1 MIEPTSP
8 PEPAGSDDRK
18 SDDTVSDVVPTESY
32 ELCWTSIDDLLTG
45 LSDEQWRTPSLCEG
59 WTVRDVVVH
68 LGAVEKM
75 MSGETPGSFTDGVPF
90 QKAMDWMEEVKDLDD
105 AELLARYRQVVA
117 GRRAE
122 LATYG
127 ADALD
132 IPSMTP
138 VGPKT
143 YGRFLAIRVFD
154 FWVHEQDMRV
164 PLGLPGHEGGP
175 AAELALDEI
184 EISLPYIVGK
194 KVGLPDGMGMTIE
207 LTGPVERT
215 MHVKVDGRAAN
226 VDALDD
232 PDVVLR
238 TDSLTFALLACG
250 RIDPQGP
257 IDDGRITWT
266 GDDTWGEAAARNLAF
281 TM

>member
-1 MIEPTSP
+1 MSN
-8 PEPAGSDDRK
+8 PESK
-18 SDDTVSDVVPTESY
+18 VVPTESY
-32 ELCWTSIDDLLTG
+32 DRCWASIDELIDGLT
-45 LSDEQWRTPSLCEG
+45 DEQWNTPSLCEG

-68 LGAVEKM
+68 LGAVEHM
-75 MSGETPGSFTDGVPF
+75 MSGEAPGSFTETVPF
-90 QKAMDWMEEVKDLDD
+90 GKVAEWMGEVKDLDD
-105 AELLARYRQVVA
+105 AVLVERYREVIA
-117 GRRAE
+117 ARRAE

-127 ADALD
+127 PEVLD
-132 IPSMTP
+132 LPSMTP

-164 PLGLPGHEGGP
+164 PLGVPGHESGP

-194 KVGLPDGMGMTIE
+194 KIGLPDGMAITID

-215 MHVKVDGRAAN
+215 MHVKVDGRAGN
-226 VDALDD
+226 VDSLDD
-232 PDVVLR
+232 ADVVLR
-238 TDSLTFALLACG
+238 ADSLTFALLACG
-250 RIDPQGP
+250 RIDPQRA
-257 IDDGRITWT
+257 IDEGRITWA

>member
-1 MIEPTSP
+1 MSNVIPI
-8 PEPAGSDDRK
+8 
-18 SDDTVSDVVPTESY
+18 ESY
-32 ELCWTSIDDLLTG
+32 EACWSSIDELLDELTG
-45 LSDEQWRTPSLCEG
+45 DQWETSSLCEG
-59 WTVRDVVVH
+59 WTVRDVVTH
-68 LGAVEKM
+68 LGAVEHM
-75 MSGETPGSFTDGVPF
+75 MSAEVPGSFTDGIPF
-90 QKAMDWMEEVKDLDD
+90 DKVVRWMEDVKDLDD
-105 AELLARYRQVVA
+105 AALIERYRAVIA
-117 GRRAE
+117 ARRAE

-127 ADALD
+127 PEVIDV
-132 IPSMTP
+132 PSMTP

-184 EISLPYIVGK
+184 ELSLPYIVGK
-194 KVGLPDGMGMTIE
+194 KIGLPDGMGITID

-215 MHVKVDGRAAN
+215 MHVKVDGRAGN
-226 VDALDD
+226 VDSLDD

-238 TDSLTFALLACG
+238 ADSLTFALLACG
-250 RIDPQGP
+250 RIDPQRA
-257 IDDGRITWT
+257 IDEGRITWA
-266 GDDTWGEAAARNLAF
+266 GDDTWGEAAASNLAF

>member
-1 MIEPTSP
+1 VSN
-8 PEPAGSDDRK
+8 PESK
-18 SDDTVSDVVPTESY
+18 VVPTESY
-32 ELCWTSIDDLLTG
+32 DRCWASIDELIDGLT
-45 LSDEQWRTPSLCEG
+45 DEQWNTPSLCEG

-68 LGAVEKM
+68 LGAV
-75 MSGETPGSFTDGVPF
+75 
-90 QKAMDWMEEVKDLDD
+90 D
-105 AELLARYRQVVA
+105 AVLVERYREVIA
-117 GRRAE
+117 ARRAE

-127 ADALD
+127 PEVLD
-132 IPSMTP
+132 LPSMTP

-164 PLGLPGHEGGP
+164 PLGLPGHESGP

-194 KVGLPDGMGMTIE
+194 KIGLPDGMAITID

-215 MHVKVDGRAAN
+215 MHVKVDGRAGN
-226 VDALDD
+226 VDSLDD
-232 PDVVLR
+232 ADVVLR
-238 TDSLTFALLACG
+238 ADSLTFALLACG
-250 RIDPQGP
+250 RIDPQRA
-257 IDDGRITWT
+257 IDEGRITWA